1 MNTNVLTLGVGL
13 LTRQHHSTEGLNK
26 VHAEILRMEI
36 GMDYG
41 ANVLDI
47 GSFRWGPYVCHALTS
62 YDGGKA
68 VLAITSTCY
77 MHFHATDYSYTV
89 VKR

>member
-13 LTRQHHSTEGLNK
+13 RTGQHHSTEGLNK
-26 VHAEILRMEI
+26 VRAEIIGMEI

-47 GSFRWGPYVCHALTS
+47 GSFRWGPIRLPCPR
-62 YDGGKA
+62 
-68 VLAITSTCY
+68 II
-77 MHFHATDYSYTV
+77 
-89 VKR
+89 